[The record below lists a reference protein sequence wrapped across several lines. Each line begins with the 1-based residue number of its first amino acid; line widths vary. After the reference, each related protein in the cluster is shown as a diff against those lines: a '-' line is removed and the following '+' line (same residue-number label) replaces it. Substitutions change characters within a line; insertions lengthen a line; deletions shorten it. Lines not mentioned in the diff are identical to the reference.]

1 MHEPIHPVQ
10 LEGFRRMTA
19 EEKLNM
25 VAMLYQTGIRLR
37 VAGLRLAHP
46 NWPEQRLEEEAR
58 RSLLY
63 AGT

>member
-1 MHEPIHPVQ
+1 MLETIHPVQ
-10 LEGFRRMTA
+10 LEGFRRMTPA
-19 EEKLNM
+19 EKLRM
-25 VAMLYQTGIRLR
+25 VAELYESGIRLR

-46 NWPEQRLEEEAR
+46 DWLDEQLDREAR